1 MLRNYIKVAWRNI
14 VKHRFYSLLNIIGLS
29 TGIAFTMLI
38 LAYVWKELQ
47 VNTGLRHA
55 DRQYIIL
62 SKWKDPN
69 MGFELATSGGLPKAL
84 KEAYPNLVTNYYR
97 FDGITST
104 VSKDEKHFREG
115 LQLGDSTLLKMYG
128 FKVLHGDVHTALNN
142 PDAVVI
148 TADKA
153 MKYFGS
159 TNVTGQTL
167 TVESFS
173 GTKQAFTISA
183 VMQQPAPNSITNLSQ
198 NADNGFFFP
207 LGAAAFFGR
216 QVDSWNN
223 VYIVGLVELAAG
235 VSPAALNKPMQ
246 QLIKQNM
253 PPQVAA
259 DLTPRLVSVRDYYL
273 QANNGLVKRMLFTL
287 SAIALF
293 ILLMAVINFINMSI
307 SRSASRMKEIGI
319 RKVLGGLRKQL
330 VGQFLAESVILV
342 SVATGIAILL
352 YLCARPLFAGILGK
366 TLPGITELPLYFL
379 ACPFILI
386 LITGLAAGLYPAVVL
401 SSLGSI
407 DSLKGK
413 LTTVKENVLLRKSLL
428 AFQFVTAAIVL
439 IGAFVISQQVHLFF
453 SRDLGYNKDY
463 VVSAQVP
470 RDWTPN
476 GVARMENI
484 RRQFAA
490 MPQVQQVT
498 LSYEVPDGNNAGS
511 FAIYRAGADS
521 TTAITAYN
529 LYADEYYASAYGIPM
544 AAGEFF
550 NKEGAFRDSSRLV
563 INETQARAMGW
574 LYPQDAVGGQVRIVN
589 SNLLYTIAG
598 VTKDFHFGSM
608 QQAVQPITFVHTR
621 LSNIFR
627 YLSFKLKP
635 GNMTAAV
642 NALQKEWNTLM
653 PGAAFEYKFM
663 DETLQRLYQ
672 SELQLKQASYTATV
686 LSLIIVLM
694 GVMGMISLSI
704 QKRTKEIGIRK
715 VLGSSTNGIVMLFL
729 KEFLAV
735 ILIAGII
742 ACPLGY
748 MIMQQWLNDYVY
760 RISLSVQPFLVTML
774 LLALV
779 TALLIILQT
788 MRAALA
794 NPIKSLRTE

>member
-1 MLRNYIKVAWRNI
+1 MFRNYIKIAWRNI
-14 VKHRFYSLLNIIGLS
+14 IKQRFYSLLNIIGLS

-38 LAYVWKELQ
+38 MAYVWKELQ
-47 VNTGLRHA
+47 VNARLRHA

-69 MGFELATSGGLPKAL
+69 MGYELATFGGLPKAL
-84 KEAYPNLVTNYYR
+84 KEGYPSLVTNYYR

-128 FKVLHGDVHTALNN
+128 FKVLHGDVNTALNN

-148 TADKA
+148 TAGKA

-159 TNVTGQTL
+159 TDVTGQTL

-173 GTKQAFTISA
+173 GTKQAFTVSA
-183 VMQQPAPNSITNLSQ
+183 VMEQPAPNSITNLSQ
-198 NADNGFFFP
+198 HSDNEFFFP
-207 LGAAAFFGR
+207 LSAASFFGR
-216 QVDSWNN
+216 QIDNWNN
-223 VYIVGLVELAAG
+223 TYIVGFVELAAG

-246 QLIKQNM
+246 QLIKQNI
-253 PPQVAA
+253 PPDVAA
-259 DLTPRLVSVRDYYL
+259 NFTPQLVSLRDYYL
-273 QANNGLVKRMLFTL
+273 EANNGLVKRMLFIL

-342 SVATGIAILL
+342 SVATGIAMML
-352 YLCARPLFAGILGK
+352 YLCARPLLAGILGK
-366 TLPGITELPLYFL
+366 TVPGITELPPYFI

-386 LITGLAAGLYPAVVL
+386 LITGLAAGLYPAFVL

-413 LTTVKENVLLRKSLL
+413 LTTVKENVLLRRSLL
-428 AFQFVTAAIVL
+428 VFQFITAAIVL
-439 IGAFVISQQVHLFF
+439 IGAFVISKQVHLFF

-470 RDWTPN
+470 RDWTPT
-476 GVARMENI
+476 GVARMEGI

-490 MPQVQQVT
+490 LPQVQQAT

-511 FAIYRAGADS
+511 FALYRAGADS
-521 TTAITAYN
+521 TTAVTTYN

-550 NKEGAFRDSSRLV
+550 NREGAFRDSSRLV

-574 LYPQDAVGGQVRIVN
+574 KYPQDAVGSQVKIVN
-589 SNLLYTIAG
+589 VQMLFTIAG

-608 QQAVQPITFVHTR
+608 QQAVQPITFMHTR
-621 LSNIFR
+621 LSNTFR

-635 GNMTAAV
+635 GNMSAAV

-653 PGAAFEYKFM
+653 PGAAFEYRFM
-663 DETLQRLYQ
+663 DETLERLYQ
-672 SELQLKQASYTATV
+672 SELQLKQASYTATA
-686 LSLIIVLM
+686 LSLIIVLL

-715 VLGSSTNGIVMLFL
+715 VLGSSISGIVALFL
-729 KEFLAV
+729 KEFLSV
-735 ILIAGII
+735 IVIAGMI

-748 MIMQQWLNDYVY
+748 LIMQQWLNDYVY
-760 RISLSVQPFLVTML
+760 RINLSAQPFLVTML

-779 TALLIILQT
+779 TTVLIILQT
-788 MRAALA
+788 MRTALA
-794 NPIKSLRTE
+794 NPMKSLRTE